1 MDNQASK
8 DLFKQV
14 RIAYRLSASYYKRI
28 HQLIRDV
35 TSDEQLGLEYF
46 IWGPAEFS
54 YINGR
59 NAKVLDYYSWNL
71 LPGGITHYL
80 FINGSK
86 DIPQIPGEWM
96 LAMYFISD
104 TAVFDEVMQDNLD
117 LDASD
122 TCRSNPPY
130 PYTFSLSVSRLANR
144 QVCIRVTA
152 CTTVASMDAGVKPR
166 VCPMSEA
173 SALGTGTVGF
183 MLLQNRHFRHPWRS
197 YSRRVEQVDARRL
210 TVFLKSVLRNGFPPS
225 R

>member
-117 LDASD
+117 LDASEIK
-122 TCRSNPPY
+122 T
-130 PYTFSLSVSRLANR
+130 SV
-144 QVCIRVTA
+144 
-152 CTTVASMDAGVKPR
+152 D
-166 VCPMSEA
+166 EA
-173 SALGTGTVGF
+173 
-183 MLLQNRHFRHPWRS
+183 
-197 YSRRVEQVDARRL
+197 
-210 TVFLKSVLRNGFPPS
+210 KSVLRCYLVAPQQELDLYWADGIWNPLDYPECTQAPERQCMDEELNIYASGFEIPLEQLTDKHSADELVKKIIAYRDVILPPVAS
-225 R
+225 V